1 MMDGDDV
8 QIASRFYM
16 SCRQLNPVAKEKMDG
31 IQKQALLK
39 REFQFKA
46 EREEKE
52 KKIARLEAR
61 NLELSLIVGEQQARL
76 HAREASG
83 VGVGVL
89 DDGMDDVLSQIEDP
103 VHDGNTSVNGDVRK
117 EGGHQDG
124 SSKDGNNSAIADVEK
139 EGEPFSSDTAGEK
152 DPEKN

>member
-1 MMDGDDV
+1 
-8 QIASRFYM
+8 
-16 SCRQLNPVAKEKMDG
+16 MDG

-89 DDGMDDVLSQIEDP
+89 DDGMDDVLSQIGNQWKIKQILSYSVFNRNLFISFLEDP